1 MAKRIVPKE
10 KVLNRLKIIL
20 AQKSKTNLWLAEQMG
35 KNIATVSEWCTNTKQ
50 PKLENLYKIAR
61 ILDVEVR
68 KLIVP
73 TKEKE
78 D

>member
-1 MAKRIVPKE
+1 MAKRIVPPE
-10 KVLNRLKIIL
+10 KIFNRLKIVL
-20 AQKSKTNLWLAEQMG
+20 AEKLKTNVWLAEQMDI
-35 KNIATVSEWCTNTKQ
+35 NIATVSEWCTNTKQ
-50 PKLENLYKIAR
+50 PKMETLYKIAK

-78 D
+78 E